1 MTPISR
7 QNICYAPSVK
17 FKPEWAY
24 RAPKGK
30 RLESFVVP
38 FSFSVPANGQVQE
51 NYPWKLDDDT
61 DWLFRGIVFPQ
72 AGTAEAYN
80 GVTGASPWVGNPALV
95 RIRDPYGNPITNG
108 DPITGVAAS
117 RDLVLAVG
125 VISQSGFFDGNL
137 EGSPIHAFGF
147 PFGCEILC
155 GRGGVIL
162 FDFLIPVL
170 TGAPNPVQMQGTML
184 GAKVFAEC

>member
-1 MTPISR
+1 LNP
-7 QNICYAPSVK
+7 NICYAPSVK

-24 RAPKGK
+24 ASPKGK

-38 FSFSVPANGQVQE
+38 FSFSVTANGQVQE
-51 NYPWKLDDDT
+51 NFPWKLDDDT
-61 DWLFRGIVFPQ
+61 DWYFRGVIFPQ
-72 AGTAEAYN
+72 AGTAEAANAGTTPY
-80 GVTGASPWVGNPALV
+80 VGNPALV

-108 DPITGVAAS
+108 DPIVGVAGS

-125 VISQSGFFDGNL
+125 AIGQSAFYEASFNG
-137 EGSPIHAFGF
+137 PINASGF
-147 PFGCEILC
+147 PFGWEIYC

-184 GAKVFAEC
+184 GAKAFDEC